1 MAHGMM
7 LRASIEMIGAE
18 IDIRAITD
26 PSVDS
31 LVDGGALLL
40 EFVDAVAAGD
50 EGARGPAAAALA
62 SGLGDA
68 ALVDAAGAIG
78 TFAMMNRIADA
89 TGMPVGKGTLQ
100 QSEEFRALTGV
111 DRFRHS

>member
-1 MAHGMM
+1 MM
-7 LRASIEMIGAE
+7 LRASIEAIGAE
-18 IDIRAITD
+18 VDVRAIAD

-40 EFVDAVAAGD
+40 GFVDAVSAG
-50 EGARGPAAAALA
+50 EQRVRGTAAAALA
-62 SGLGDA
+62 AGLGDA

-89 TGMPVGKGTLQ
+89 TGMPVGKGSLLR
-100 QSEEFRALTGV
+100 SEEFRALTGV

>member
-1 MAHGMM
+1 MM
-7 LRASIEMIGAE
+7 LRASIEAIGAE
-18 IDIRAITD
+18 VDVRAITD

-40 EFVDAVAAGD
+40 GFVDAVSGGD
-50 EGARGPAAAALA
+50 ELVRGAAAAALA

-89 TGMPVGKGTLQ
+89 TGMPVGRGSLRR
-100 QSEEFRALTGV
+100 SEEFRALTGV